1 MKNFVL
7 LLGLAASVCCALAS
21 FVLVST
27 PLWVSFFFTVLS
39 VVYIVYTA
47 VFTKWELFS
56 VGNVFMIL
64 PAVFTDSEDGS
75 ANFAWLKWGVSITEK
90 E

>member
-7 LLGLAASVCCALAS
+7 LLGIAASVCCAIAS
-21 FVLVST
+21 SVLVSA
-27 PLWVSFFFTVLS
+27 PLWVSLFFTVMA

-47 VFTKWELFS
+47 AFTKWDLLFIRNGFVIIPTVITYS
-56 VGNVFMIL
+56 GDES
-64 PAVFTDSEDGS
+64 T
-75 ANFAWLKWGVSITEK
+75 NFVWLKWWVCITEK

>member
-1 MKNFVL
+1 
-7 LLGLAASVCCALAS
+7 
-21 FVLVST
+21 
-27 PLWVSFFFTVLS
+27 
-39 VVYIVYTA
+39 VYIVYTA

>member
-47 VFTKWELFS
+47 VFTKWELLFVRNGFVIIPTVITHS
-56 VGNVFMIL
+56 
-64 PAVFTDSEDGS
+64 DDES
-75 ANFAWLKWGVSITEK
+75 ANFVWLKWWVCITEK